1 MWPTILVRRN
11 SLCQA
16 GEVFRNS
23 AIYSG
28 LKKPVRSS
36 ASIGG
41 FGIKYYVDLIQI
53 QTFCSGDI
61 MDNRILA
68 SSNPT
73 LLEKA

>member
-16 GEVFRNS
+16 GEVFRNP

-28 LKKPVRSS
+28 LKKTGAIVCFHWGVRNQ
-36 ASIGG
+36 
-41 FGIKYYVDLIQI
+41 YYVDLIQI